1 MKVFEMNHIAKIVS
15 LITLSLVIAPCL
27 LYFAGAIGLDA
38 VKWTALAGTI
48 GWFIAT
54 PLWMSRKLPVDAS
67 EVEI

>member
-1 MKVFEMNHIAKIVS
+1 MKNAAKTVS
-15 LITLSLVIAPCL
+15 LITLSLVILPSL
-27 LYFAGAIGLDA
+27 LYFAGVIDLDT

-54 PLWMSRKLPVDAS
+54 PMWMSRALPVDAK

>member
-1 MKVFEMNHIAKIVS
+1 MNAVKIAS
-15 LITLSLVIAPCL
+15 LIALSLVIVPCL
-27 LYFAGAIGLDA
+27 LYFNGAIGLDA

-54 PLWMSRKLPVDAS
+54 PMWMSRKLPIDAA

>member
-1 MKVFEMNHIAKIVS
+1 MNNIAKIVS
-15 LITLSLVIAPCL
+15 LIALGFVVVPCL

-54 PLWMSRKLPVDAS
+54 PMWMSRKLPIDAS